1 MVPSA
6 TPVPSPT
13 LDPCSVVTFTVIQIW
28 PGNSNFYLYN
38 SQMQII
44 DITGISY
51 SWASAGPLTRIEF
64 NPELLVTFS
73 PAEPGPVYVTS
84 ADFNQRA
91 PLGFGTRAL
100 FFFFSGP
107 AATAAHTLTVELD
120 GVCTITHSQ

>member
-1 MVPSA
+1 VS
-6 TPVPSPT
+6 
-13 LDPCSVVTFTVIQIW
+13 FTVIQIW
-28 PGNSNFYLYN
+28 PGNSTFYLYN

-44 DITGISY
+44 DITAISY